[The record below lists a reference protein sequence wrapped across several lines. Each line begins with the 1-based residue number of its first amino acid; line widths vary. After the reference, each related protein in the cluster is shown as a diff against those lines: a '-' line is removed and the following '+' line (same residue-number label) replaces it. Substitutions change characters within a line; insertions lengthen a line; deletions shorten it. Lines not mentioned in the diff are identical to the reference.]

1 MDLERKQNTRVFAQE
16 LRKNATKEENHLWY
30 DFLKTH
36 PLQFR
41 RQKPFG
47 QYIVDFYCDKAKL
60 AIELDSSQHY
70 GEVGLEYDK
79 KRAEYLSEVEK
90 IQILRFSNLEIQ
102 TNFEGVCAAV
112 DAELEKRLPSSVT
125 AAPCHLPPGEGF
137 GRNMKTVTIYT
148 DGACSGNPGP
158 GGWGAILMYGPHK
171 KELSGGEA
179 QTTNNRMELTGVITA
194 LEALKEPCT
203 VELYSDSKYV
213 IDALE
218 KGWARGWRARG
229 WVKGDKKPA
238 LNPDLWARLLEL
250 CEYHTVNLHWV
261 KGHASNP
268 YNNRCDELAVA
279 ESRKFK

>member
-1 MDLERKQNTRVFAQE
+1 MDLERKQNTKIFAQE

-60 AIELDSSQHY
+60 AIELDGSQHY
-70 GEVGLEYDK
+70 EEVGLEYDK

-125 AAPCHLPPGEGF
+125 AAPCHLPPRGKAE
-137 GRNMKTVTIYT
+137 R
-148 DGACSGNPGP
+148 
-158 GGWGAILMYGPHK
+158 
-171 KELSGGEA
+171 GEA
-179 QTTNNRMELTGVITA
+179 KRSFAQNSFA
-194 LEALKEPCT
+194 
-203 VELYSDSKYV
+203 YFSFQ
-213 IDALE
+213 E
-218 KGWARGWRARG
+218 K
-229 WVKGDKKPA
+229 
-238 LNPDLWARLLEL
+238 
-250 CEYHTVNLHWV
+250 
-261 KGHASNP
+261 
-268 YNNRCDELAVA
+268 
-279 ESRKFK
+279 